1 MHSKFLSDS
10 NTFYRR
16 YCPVLILLLGALL
29 RLLYLSRVPGGL
41 HQDEAF
47 VLLNSYDLLHEGR
60 DSAGYAFPIYMSSW
74 GDGQSAMY
82 SWLLTPLLLL
92 NKGIPTTFLGRLPQ
106 ALVGILTLWCV
117 YCLVKEMFGHTA
129 GLWTLFALSV
139 CPWHIMACRWA
150 LDANMAPGFLM
161 FGLYFFVRGMNDN
174 R

>member
-60 DSAGYAFPIYMSSW
+60 DSAGYASPSICPA
-74 GDGQSAMY
+74 GE
-82 SWLLTPLLLL
+82 T
-92 NKGIPTTFLGRLPQ
+92 GRVPC
-106 ALVGILTLWCV
+106 T
-117 YCLVKEMFGHTA
+117 
-129 GLWTLFALSV
+129 
-139 CPWHIMACRWA
+139 
-150 LDANMAPGFLM
+150 PGFSL
-161 FGLYFFVRGMNDN
+161 LSYC
-174 R
+174 

>member
-60 DSAGYAFPIYMSSW
+60 D
-74 GDGQSAMY
+74 
-82 SWLLTPLLLL
+82 
-92 NKGIPTTFLGRLPQ
+92 PQ
-106 ALVGILTLWCV
+106 AMHSPSICP
-117 YCLVKEMFGHTA
+117 A
-129 GLWTLFALSV
+129 GETGRV
-139 CPWHIMACRWA
+139 PCT
-150 LDANMAPGFLM
+150 PGFSL
-161 FGLYFFVRGMNDN
+161 LSYC
-174 R
+174 

>member
-47 VLLNSYDLLHEGR
+47 VLLNSYDLYTK
-60 DSAGYAFPIYMSSW
+60 AGIPQAMHSPIYMSSW

-82 SWLLTPLLLL
+82 SWLPHSS
-92 NKGIPTTFLGRLPQ
+92 
-106 ALVGILTLWCV
+106 
-117 YCLVKEMFGHTA
+117 YC
-129 GLWTLFALSV
+129 
-139 CPWHIMACRWA
+139 
-150 LDANMAPGFLM
+150 
-161 FGLYFFVRGMNDN
+161 
-174 R
+174 

>member
-60 DSAGYAFPIYMSSW
+60 DSAGYAFPHLYV
-74 GDGQSAMY
+74 Q
-82 SWLLTPLLLL
+82 
-92 NKGIPTTFLGRLPQ
+92 LGRRAECHVLLASHSSPTVEQ
-106 ALVGILTLWCV
+106 RDSHYFSQKASSGTGRYSNALVRLLSGKGNVRPHCGSLDLIRLKRLSLAHHGLSLGIGCQYGPRLSHVRSVLFRT
-117 YCLVKEMFGHTA
+117 GHE
-129 GLWTLFALSV
+129 
-139 CPWHIMACRWA
+139 
-150 LDANMAPGFLM
+150 
-161 FGLYFFVRGMNDN
+161 
-174 R
+174 